1 MGQPCTITLRQKD
14 RDAEDFTTFLIST
27 DSQNMNQ
34 TFDFN
39 EKNYIVLISSKKDIE
54 IENFTNLNFK
64 TEFMFLGWLVPPTKG
79 VDDPILIKT

>member
-1 MGQPCTITLRQKD
+1 MGQSCTITLRQRD

-54 IENFTNLNFK
+54 IENFTN
-64 TEFMFLGWLVPPTKG
+64 
-79 VDDPILIKT
+79 